1 MRIEVLLQR
10 VHVWRPEVALAGVV
24 EQHPQSVKAIER
36 GEREFG
42 QVFLQLFVKS
52 NRCLFIDT
60 FALYGRF

>member
-1 MRIEVLLQR
+1 
-10 VHVWRPEVALAGVV
+10 VALAGVV
-24 EQHPQSVKAIER
+24 EQHPQSVKAIEK